1 MDRGTLLAHMGD
13 LARARADLAKLLG
26 LDRQLAARLERII
39 AAGGDGA
46 DYDGLAPQ
54 DD

>member
-1 MDRGTLLAHMGD
+1 MAG
-13 LARARADLAKLLG
+13 RAST
-26 LDRQLAARLERII
+26 RLERII